1 MSCLCMSAAVLIGLR
16 GDWQR
21 FTMASMEDE
30 EECSRC
36 SLCGQDFGATDKVTR
51 LVWQLAELKGAV
63 DRPSTVQCR
72 QIRHDMTLA
81 VPHLTSGL
89 CVVSSL
95 LSVFRSMEHLLR
107 IALRATPLEVGAS
120 KKGSSICAQ
129 CFYSMRGSFPEREAG
144 WHEGCHGE
152 SCIRQWEVPCF
163 LHCSN
168 CSSVFFNLHMWRLFF
183 VAFMTLRLMTL
194 WLLMHSMHSFFLK
207 VKVGRQMHFNKI
219 CFIQCHDQRYQRKIS
234 RPRPRE

>member
-1 MSCLCMSAAVLIGLR
+1 
-16 GDWQR
+16 
-21 FTMASMEDE
+21 MASMEDE

-107 IALRATPLEVGAS
+107 IALRATLWRSEPARKVHP
-120 KKGSSICAQ
+120 
-129 CFYSMRGSFPEREAG
+129 F
-144 WHEGCHGE
+144 
-152 SCIRQWEVPCF
+152 VP
-163 LHCSN
+163 S
-168 CSSVFFNLHMWRLFF
+168 
-183 VAFMTLRLMTL
+183 AFT
-194 WLLMHSMHSFFLK
+194 
-207 VKVGRQMHFNKI
+207 V
-219 CFIQCHDQRYQRKIS
+219 
-234 RPRPRE
+234 